1 MALLAEYTVTAQ
13 PDRCLAEVYD
23 SDAYLQDSAA
33 LEASREQVVAGNG
46 YHLYLHSLQ
55 PAIAVDVIIRIWD
68 EPQTPPAHCEGS
80 TPVAI
85 ESTTACLVINQLTFG
100 PAGTMDLPRPGVYEG
115 IAWWTG
121 RHAAQARCSTA
132 GKCNIPLV
140 VAHFLR
146 ARRSSTRRLDLA
158 VGFAALGENS
168 SLEDGEGRRGV
179 GWSPVV

>member
-1 MALLAEYTVTAQ
+1 MALLAEYTVTAE
-13 PDRCLAEVYD
+13 PDRCLVEVYD

-33 LEASREQVVAGNG
+33 LAASREQVVAGNG

-80 TPVAI
+80 TLVVV

-100 PAGTMDLPRPGVYEG
+100 PAGTMELPRPGVYEG

-121 RHAAQARCSTA
+121 RHATLDYYNHTLLELAEHPDPEVLGHAWRNNPT
-132 GKCNIPLV
+132 PERYV
-140 VAHFLR
+140 
-146 ARRSSTRRLDLA
+146 LDLHHA
-158 VGFAALGENS
+158 REATP
-168 SLEDGEGRRGV
+168 DGEDEA
-179 GWSPVV
+179 